1 MDRKT
6 PDQTEKPASRR
17 GFFASIGL
25 GATAA
30 AVSLIAAPQEAEA
43 VTPAKGKAGSHYT
56 ESEHIKQYYR
66 VNRY

>member
-1 MDRKT
+1 MDRKDPT
-6 PDQTEKPASRR
+6 QTEKPASRR

-30 AVSLIAAPQEAEA
+30 AASLIAAPKEAEA
-43 VTPAKGKAGSHYT
+43 VTPSKSKGGSHYT
-56 ESEHIKQYYR
+56 ESEHIKQFYR

>member
-6 PDQTEKPASRR
+6 QTQNEKPASRR
-17 GFFASIGL
+17 GFFTSVGL

-30 AVSLIAAPQEAEA
+30 AVSLIAAPKEAEA
-43 VTPAKGKAGSHYT
+43 FTPTPAKGGAHYT